1 MENFDA
7 ESEVKALKE
16 QTKAIRKRNYKKRV
30 SRLDAYH
37 AELTM
42 MQKHG
47 ATIAELTRWLRKK
60 KAIKV
65 SESTVSRWLNKNG

>member
-1 MENFDA
+1 MEGFDA
-7 ESEVKALKE
+7 KSEVNALKE
-16 QTKAIRKRNYKKRV
+16 QTKAIRKRNYKKRA
-30 SRLDAYH
+30 SRLDTYH
-37 AELTM
+37 AELVM